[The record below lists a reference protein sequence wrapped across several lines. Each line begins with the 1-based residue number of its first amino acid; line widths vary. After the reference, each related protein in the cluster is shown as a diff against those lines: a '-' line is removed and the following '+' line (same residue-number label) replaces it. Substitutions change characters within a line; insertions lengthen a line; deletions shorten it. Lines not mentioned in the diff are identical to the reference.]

1 MNIADVKSQSP
12 FRCLPLPT
20 LLDPP
25 LRACMCPLELE
36 RKDGSYRS
44 RVVDRTLA
52 QLPPAQTGQLAIVT
66 RMIDTYRA
74 KKCPRDEANK

>member
-1 MNIADVKSQSP
+1 
-12 FRCLPLPT
+12 
-20 LLDPP
+20 
-25 LRACMCPLELE
+25 MCPLELE